1 MRWGRSRRVTAWIAG
16 SALVAGLMLVG
27 LLRLASPSML
37 PSPGVG
43 APAPGFS
50 LPALNGRMIS
60 LQRLRGQAIFI
71 NFWASWCPYCR
82 AEAVTLQSLES
93 RCRHLTV
100 LEVAV
105 DGGEARTSRFASQMG
120 IGYPVLLDHDGLVA
134 NLYGATYLPTSVLVS
149 PTGRIAWIDHGV
161 FITGGEARSLVDRHL
176 GGICLP
182 DNTSHS

>member
-1 MRWGRSRRVTAWIAG
+1 MGRGRSRRITALIAG
-16 SALVAGLMLVG
+16 AALALALLAVGIMAVA
-27 LLRLASPSML
+27 RHNIASPL
-37 PSPGVG
+37 QVG
-43 APAPGFS
+43 TSAPTFS
-50 LPALNGRMIS
+50 LPALDGGSIS
-60 LQRLRGQAIFI
+60 LAELHGHALLI

-82 AEAVTLQSLES
+82 AETESLVTLQTS
-93 RCRHLTV
+93 CHDLTV
-100 LEVAV
+100 LGVAV
-105 DGGEARTSRFASQMG
+105 DAPPERVAQFANHAG
-120 IGYPVLLDHDGLVA
+120 IGYPVLLDPTGEVA